1 MPTEFVLSQC
11 LGFLNTPPLW
21 VNEQFGI
28 QQFVF
33 PKLNLTNFKPT
44 LIPQKLRLGHQME
57 YVFKQ
62 LIEHSVHYEIL
73 VHNIPIRR
81 DKQTLGEIDFI
92 LKEVATDK
100 LIHVEMTYK
109 FYIIN
114 PEIAEPIHRIIGPNK
129 RDAFFAKTEKI
140 RNQQFPL
147 LHSEEGIKSLKK
159 SNINPYNISQQT
171 CYKGQLFT
179 LYGSSSSHIGPL
191 NEDCICGFWLPF
203 DDFNSSEFKNY
214 QFYIPHKSEWVFEP
228 HTEVSWMSHFETL
241 MDVNLRML
249 NERAPMIWM
258 KKSDTAF
265 EKLFVV
271 WWK

>member
-28 QQFVF
+28 QQFEF
-33 PKLNLTNFKPT
+33 PKLDLSDFEPT

-62 LIEHSVHYEIL
+62 LIEHSEDYEIL
-73 VHNIPIRR
+73 VHNLPIRR

-92 LKEVATDK
+92 LKEVATGK

-140 RNQQFPL
+140 KNQQFPL
-147 LHSEEGIKSLKK
+147 LHSKEGAKSLIY
-159 SNINPYNISQQT
+159 NTINHSELSHQA
-171 CYKGQLFT
+171 CFKGQLFT
-179 LYGSSSSHIGPL
+179 PYGVETTNVHSL
-191 NEDCICGFWLPF
+191 NNDCIYGYWLAIE
-203 DDFNSSEFKNY
+203 DFNSAAFTAY
-214 QFYIPHKSEWVFEP
+214 QFYIPNKSEWIIAP
-228 HTEVSWMSHFETL
+228 HENVSWTPHSEISIEINTCMEKQK
-241 MDVNLRML
+241 
-249 NERAPMIWM
+249 APMVWM
-258 KKSDTAF
+258 KKSAAEF
-265 EKLFVV
+265 EKFFVV
-271 WWK
+271 WE